1 MSKLPEDFNKY
12 DFEKLYKN
20 ERNPNTKERLLALQH
35 LKEGKSKIEV
45 GKILKRARRTIGEW
59 YKRFLDSGLE
69 GLVNQPR
76 SGRNPNLA
84 KKNEKVFLKELDKLQ
99 DERGG
104 GRVVGEDIKQMLQ
117 EKFNAD
123 YHVNSVYRLLDRL
136 DIVWITGRSI
146 HPKADKEAQEEFKK
160 KLPRFN
166 KKKSPR
172 THSSRHS
179 RYMVAR

>member
-1 MSKLPEDFNKY
+1 MNKLPECFNKF

-59 YKRFLDSGLE
+59 YKRFIDSGLK

-84 KKNEKVFLKELDKLQ
+84 KKNEKAFLKELDKFQ
-99 DERGG
+99 NERGG

-123 YHVNSVYRLLDRL
+123 YHVNSVYRLLHRL

-146 HPKADKEAQEEFKK
+146 HPKANMKAQEDFKK
-160 KLPRFN
+160 RFS
-166 KKKSPR
+166 K
-172 THSSRHS
+172 TT
-179 RYMVAR
+179 